1 MLVSDCVCYDM
12 QVVAIDTF
20 KESGFDEYSAMFD
33 ESEVSY
39 GRKSEDCK
47 DCPLILLKTIANGR

>member
-1 MLVSDCVCYDM
+1 M